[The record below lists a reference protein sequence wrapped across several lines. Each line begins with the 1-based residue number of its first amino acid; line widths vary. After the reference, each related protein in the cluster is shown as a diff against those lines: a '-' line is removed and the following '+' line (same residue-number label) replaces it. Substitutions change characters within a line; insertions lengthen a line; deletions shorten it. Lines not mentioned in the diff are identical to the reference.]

1 MHFNYFFLHQE
12 VLKIFS
18 LEGKVFCKYILIFN
32 LPYRL
37 ISWYS
42 VQIFNL
48 IFISIFM
55 SKASTFFFKNPIHFT
70 CHLLKF
76 IFSLSKS

>member
-42 VQIFNL
+42 VQSFKFNL

-55 SKASTFFFKNPIHFT
+55 NKASTFFF
-70 CHLLKF
+70 LKTPF
-76 IFSLSKS
+76 ILHATF